1 MCGRFVLT
9 AKMQQL
15 IRQFVLRN
23 APQFKARYNIAPGQP
38 VAAIREDRNRGGREC
53 AVLTWGLVPF
63 WAKDPGI
70 AFQLI
75 NARSETAAGKPAF
88 RGPMRHKR
96 CLIPADG
103 FYEWKDL
110 GSGRKQ
116 PYYVRPADG
125 GLLALAG
132 LWEHWGSPDGSE
144 IESCSILTTA
154 ANDWMQP
161 LHHRMPVLIAP
172 ADYERWLDTSRERAS
187 DVADL
192 LKPPPEDALVR
203 HPVSETVNS
212 ARNDGPEL
220 IAETAPPPT
229 KPQQGSLFGE
239 LF

>member
-1 MCGRFVLT
+1 MRD
-9 AKMQQL
+9 L
-15 IRQFVLRN
+15 IKQFVLRH
-23 APQFKARYNIAPGQP
+23 APEFKARYNIAPGQP
-38 VAAIREDRNRGGREC
+38 VAAIREDRNLGGREC

-96 CLIPADG
+96 CLLPADG

-110 GSGRKQ
+110 GSGRKE
-116 PYYVRPADG
+116 PWYVHRADG
-125 GLLALAG
+125 GRLALAG
-132 LWEHWGSPDGSE
+132 LWDHWGSPDGSE

-154 ANDWMQP
+154 ANSWMQP
-161 LHHRMPVLIAP
+161 LHHRMPVVIAP
-172 ADYERWLDTSRERAS
+172 DNFDRWLDTSLERAS

-192 LKPPPEDALVR
+192 LKPPPEDFLVR
-203 HPVSETVNS
+203 HRVSEQVNS

-220 IAETAPPPT
+220 IEEAAPPPPT
-229 KPQQGSLFGE
+229 LQQGTLF
-239 LF
+239 

>member
-1 MCGRFVLT
+1 MIKKFG
-9 AKMQQL
+9 
-15 IRQFVLRN
+15 LRE
-23 APQFKARYNIAPGQP
+23 APPFKPRYNIAPGQP
-38 VAAIREDRNRGGREC
+38 VAAVREDRNLGGREC

-116 PYYVRPADG
+116 PWYVSPADG

-132 LWEHWGSPDGSE
+132 LWDHWGSPDGSE
-144 IESCSILTTA
+144 IESCSILTTN

-161 LHHRMPVLIAP
+161 LHHRMPVLIQEKDFA
-172 ADYERWLDTSRERAS
+172 RWLDTSLERAS
-187 DVADL
+187 DVEDL
-192 LKPPPEDALVR
+192 LRPPPEDALVR

-220 IAETAPPPT
+220 LAEAELPPAP
-229 KPQQGSLFGE
+229 PQQGE